1 MQVRKGRLKKS
12 SKRQGAM
19 LVLIAITLIIF
30 VVALVFS
37 IDVAYMQLVRSQ
49 LRAAADAAARAG
61 AQTLSTSQDE
71 KAAVQKAIDIALE
84 NVVAGDPFKLAADD
98 IEIGKSVVQKDGSW
112 AFEPGGQPY
121 SAIRVNAERTAS
133 STAGPV
139 QLLVGGILGRKTFEP
154 RHVATASQVD
164 QDVVLVLD
172 RSGSMAWDLS
182 GTEWKY
188 PPGIPSY
195 PAGYCTDPHPTLS
208 RWAAAAAAVNAFLD
222 AVTETRPVEHV
233 SIVSFSSEYS
243 ACDMDVPAASTDSQL
258 TLDYSK
264 ARAAIAKLSSN
275 PIPGGTNIGAGIDEA
290 VEVLKGGKAR
300 SFAQKTII
308 CMTDGH
314 WTDGNNPVD
323 AARRAADE
331 NITVHSITFSNN
343 ADEAVMKDVARVG
356 NGKHYH
362 APDAATLK
370 AIYEEIA
377 FTLPI
382 ILTE

>member
-1 MQVRKGRLKKS
+1 MQVRKSRLKKS
-12 SKRQGAM
+12 SDRQGAM
-19 LVLIAITLIIF
+19 LVLVAITLIIF
-30 VVALVFS
+30 VIALVFS

-61 AQTLSTSQDE
+61 AQTLSTAQDD
-71 KAAVQKAIDIALE
+71 KAAVQKAIDIAAE
-84 NVVAGDPFKLAADD
+84 NIVAGEAFQLAAGDV
-98 IEIGKSVVQKDGSW
+98 EIGKSVVQKDGSW
-112 AFEPGGQPY
+112 DFVAGGQPY
-121 SAIRVNAERTAS
+121 SAVRVNAERSAS
-133 STAGPV
+133 SQAGPV
-139 QLLVGGILGRKTFEP
+139 RLLVGGMLGVQSFEP

-182 GTEWKY
+182 GNDWSY
-188 PPGIPSY
+188 PPGIPPY

-208 RWAAAAAAVNAFLD
+208 RWGAACAAVDAFLT
-222 AVTETRPVEHV
+222 AVAETRPVEHV
-233 SIVSFSSEYS
+233 SIVSFSSDYS
-243 ACDMDVPAASTDSQL
+243 ACRMTVKAASINSQL
-258 TLDYSK
+258 SLDYSK
-264 ARAAIAKLSSN
+264 AREAMTKLSSN

-290 VEVLKGGKAR
+290 VKVLKGRQAR

-308 CMTDGH
+308 CMTDGQ
-314 WTDGNNPVD
+314 WTDGSNPVT
-323 AARRAADE
+323 AARNAADE
-331 NITVHSITFSNN
+331 GITVHSITFSNN
-343 ADEAVMKDVARVG
+343 ADEALMKDVARVAG
-356 NGKHYH
+356 GKHYH